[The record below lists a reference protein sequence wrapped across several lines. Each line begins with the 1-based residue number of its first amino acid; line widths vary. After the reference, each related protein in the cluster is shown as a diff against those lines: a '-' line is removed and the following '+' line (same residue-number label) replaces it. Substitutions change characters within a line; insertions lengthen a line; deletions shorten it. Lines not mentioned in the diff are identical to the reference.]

1 MACNTCNSPTS
12 SGGNLPAK
20 KKAYLTDPVSAKP
33 SCGCGPQANPCKP
46 YKSVVKWLQNFI
58 PGWLQKVTPAPSG
71 KMLIARGDVLHKFE
85 GYNPGPLYYD
95 GDNVTVAAQ
104 PTLTTKAAPESVIER
119 GHLTIAKKVS
129 RAQVAPDGTPFI
141 GEFYEHG
148 VQAIGEEDE
157 GLLPVLTIDNLSG
170 EARFDALKPQE
181 WDATK
186 KGLPCNARRLVFA
199 EEDRDGGCGTV
210 KRHVFYG
217 MRGAVFGDDEIP
229 KDQAGGVPVVLVPVN
244 KKCGDCEVVEW
255 RLSIPENNQIPGVF
269 GVPTGTVLPFA
280 GDTLPADYLMCD
292 GSEVSRTQYAALY
305 AAIGTIYGGGDG
317 VTTFNLPDLRGRA
330 PFGRDDM
337 GGTAASRVTNTGTGN
352 PNIDGTTLGAV
363 GGADRHQLT
372 IPQMPEHTHDYRHAG
387 GVGSAV
393 NVDDGSINLAITPT
407 SPTGGDEPHP
417 QMPPAIILNYII
429 KY

>member
-1 MACNTCNSPTS
+1 
-12 SGGNLPAK
+12 
-20 KKAYLTDPVSAKP
+20 
-33 SCGCGPQANPCKP
+33 
-46 YKSVVKWLQNFI
+46 
-58 PGWLQKVTPAPSG
+58 
-71 KMLIARGDVLHKFE
+71 
-85 GYNPGPLYYD
+85 
-95 GDNVTVAAQ
+95 
-104 PTLTTKAAPESVIER
+104 
-119 GHLTIAKKVS
+119 
-129 RAQVAPDGTPFI
+129 
-141 GEFYEHG
+141 
-148 VQAIGEEDE
+148 
-157 GLLPVLTIDNLSG
+157 
-170 EARFDALKPQE
+170 
-181 WDATK
+181 
-186 KGLPCNARRLVFA
+186 
-199 EEDRDGGCGTV
+199 
-210 KRHVFYG
+210 

-352 PNIDGTTLGAV
+352 PNIDGTTLGAA

-372 IPQMPEHTHDYRHAG
+372 IPQMPEHTHDYFRAG
-387 GVGSAV
+387 SQGSSV
-393 NVDDGSINLAITPT
+393 LVDDGLTIFQTPT
-407 SPTGGDEPHP
+407 SPAGGDEPHP